1 MHHVP
6 GSADAFDSDEHSVFA
21 SQARRVLGVM
31 VSISAYKPKAG
42 IKLRLDPRYMVRIAQ
57 KRYMKKERA
66 SGYLR
71 AAVRLSA
78 NPQAFP
84 AAS

>member
-31 VSISAYKPKAG
+31 VSISSYKPKAG

-57 KRYMKKERA
+57 KR
-66 SGYLR
+66 
-71 AAVRLSA
+71 
-78 NPQAFP
+78 
-84 AAS
+84 